1 MTLEPAGPWLVLHVP
16 GKPVPWGVQVIN
28 RGRHAG
34 LKLQPPSRAYQ
45 RAVAVAAWGAL
56 RARGGVQLDGP
67 VEVDVV
73 AVLPRVKRLRAPGR
87 HLAPVAPDA
96 DRVLRNV
103 LDGLHQYGP
112 TGQKRAHSG
121 VIWDDSRVVQATV
134 TTLYAAQDELA
145 ATYIRLRPVVGLAT
159 EHPDDWS
166 NPWK

>member
-56 RARGGVQLDGP
+56 QARGGVQLDGP

-73 AVLPRVKRLRAPGR
+73 AVLARVKRLRAPGR

-112 TGQKRAHSG
+112 TGRKQAHAG
-121 VIWDDSRVVQATV
+121 VIWDDSRVVRAEV
-134 TTLYAAQDELA
+134 ATLYADDGEQP
-145 ATYIRLRPVVGLAT
+145 ATHIRVRPVQGSAWRWW
-159 EHPDDWS
+159 HDWS
-166 NPWK
+166 KGAE